1 MNKGSEKLLCSGMAR
16 VMYIDKVS
24 IISKVKVK
32 AIEIK
37 SLGV

>member
-24 IISKVKVK
+24 IISKVK

>member
-16 VMYIDKVS
+16 VMYVDKVS
-24 IISKVKVK
+24 IISKVKV
-32 AIEIK
+32 IEIK